1 MILGQIPNSF
11 LSKPTRPAA
20 NINRP
25 LKAPSPPLGQP
36 GRGEEK
42 GDTLSGRLVQNQIDC
57 LPVRDE
63 LLKVSLIGGL
73 EVVQVGLRRNVK
85 ASEGVTQ
92 YPAARYCIRLP
103 WRCRIFYT

>member
-42 GDTLSGRLVQNQIDC
+42 GDTLSGRLDQNQIDYW
-57 LPVRDE
+57 LSARE
-63 LLKVSLIGGL
+63 GRASKSL
-73 EVVQVGLRRNVK
+73 VD
-85 ASEGVTQ
+85 
-92 YPAARYCIRLP
+92 
-103 WRCRIFYT
+103 WRT